1 MFLIPD
7 VQEEFSPKRE
17 RSSSRL
23 QEEPEPPEI
32 KEEQEELHLQC
43 PEEPDGSTLT
53 SLAVKR
59 EVKDEEDIS
68 DDQQEASGG
77 QSVLNTGTGI
87 TFVWIIFCL
96 SARLDARRPIAASH
110 C

>member
-1 MFLIPD
+1 MTIMLFLIPD

-17 RSSSRL
+17 RSPSLL

-32 KEEQEELHLQC
+32 KVEEEELQRQ

-53 SLAVKR
+53 SLAVKS

-68 DDQQEASGG
+68 DHLQESSGG
-77 QSVLNTGTGI
+77 QSQLHLG
-87 TFVWIIFCL
+87 
-96 SARLDARRPIAASH
+96 
-110 C
+110 